1 MRRLLVTLK
10 GAYNITWHRSD
21 ELTLWKSIFWLTHIY
36 ARNKWWENEIDLSV
50 DSSFY
55 LPCFGI
61 IWSICWSMDM
71 HHTLSSFRWNMLLF
85 VHNKLPEKRE
95 NNSKIRSKVFGI
107 YRTWIKQTN
116 KVEWVSTFKS
126 GMDCYPTMIKAFSVQ
141 HLFFYS
147 HQVKWQ

>member
-71 HHTLSSFRWNMLLF
+71 HHTFYHRSDETCCSLCIINSL
-85 VHNKLPEKRE
+85 KRE
-95 NNSKIRSKVFGI
+95 NNLKIRSKVFGI
-107 YRTWIKQTN
+107 YRTWIEQTN

-126 GMDCYPTMIKAFSVQ
+126 GMDCYRTMIKAFSVQ

>member
-71 HHTLSSFRWNMLLF
+71 HHTFYHRSDETCCSLCIINSL
-85 VHNKLPEKRE
+85 KRE
-95 NNSKIRSKVFGI
+95 KITRKFVQRYLESTAHGSSKQIKWNEWAHSRVGWIAIRQ
-107 YRTWIKQTN
+107 W
-116 KVEWVSTFKS
+116 
-126 GMDCYPTMIKAFSVQ
+126 
-141 HLFFYS
+141 
-147 HQVKWQ
+147 